1 MVPHIFGAIE
11 VNGKTIAV
19 LGNGPDYI
27 FPKEN
32 KEIYEKI
39 LEAEGL
45 IISEYI
51 SLFSFGNI

>member
-1 MVPHIFGAIE
+1 MVPHIFGAME

-32 KEIYEKI
+32 EQTYKRI
-39 LEAEGL
+39 LENGQ
-45 IISEYI
+45 
-51 SLFSFGNI
+51 